1 MVSPDVRYRSST
13 SAEGAAAAGAKYETT
28 CRLVGT
34 RAELETHFAIR
45 EEVFVREQA
54 MFTGTDR
61 DERDQA
67 APTLHVLGFVGA
79 RPAGAVRLYPLD
91 EEGMWQGDRLAVL
104 RVHRGRQ
111 LGGPLV
117 RFAVRTAAERA
128 GRQMLAYIQP
138 ANVLFFQHLGW
149 RPTGAPLQYCG
160 RSHQRMVIDLEPWR
174 RPE

>member
-13 SAEGAAAAGAKYETT
+13 STEGANPARAEYETT
-28 CRLVGT
+28 CRLVAT

-45 EEVFVREQA
+45 AEVFVHEQS

-61 DERDQA
+61 DERDDTE
-67 APTLHVLGFVGA
+67 PTLHVLGFVGT

-91 EEGMWQGDRLAVL
+91 EQGMWQGDRLAVL
-104 RVHRGRQ
+104 RAHRGRQ

-117 RFAVRTAAERA
+117 RFAVHTAADRG

-149 RPTGAPLQYCG
+149 HPTGAPLEYCG

-174 RPE
+174 RG